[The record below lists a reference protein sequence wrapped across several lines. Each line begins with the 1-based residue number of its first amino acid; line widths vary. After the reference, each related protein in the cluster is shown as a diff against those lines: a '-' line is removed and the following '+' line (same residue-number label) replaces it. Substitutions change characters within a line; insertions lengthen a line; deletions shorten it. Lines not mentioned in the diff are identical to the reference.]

1 MAELSKTRKELKAV
15 KDILA
20 KEKLNQVKASDTE
33 PGMLIASKSLMTT
46 SPRIIKY

>member
-20 KEKLNQVKASDTE
+20 KEKLNQVKPTDTE
-33 PGMLIASKSLMTT
+33 QGTCLLPVKH
-46 SPRIIKY
+46 